1 MAGVWI
7 GRTITQDVRHASTS
21 DNLYSLFIPDNGTN
35 GDAILSRYWADGGSS
50 WVSHRFGKC
59 RVQKMGGT
67 VFDDYRSRS
76 PSITASLRR
85 WFDRSAGTF
94 AIKSAARQL
103 AGSGSE

>member
-1 MAGVWI
+1 MAGAWI

-35 GDAILSRYWADGGSS
+35 GDAILSRYWADGSFILGQPPFREMSRS
-50 WVSHRFGKC
+50 KI
-59 RVQKMGGT
+59 GGT